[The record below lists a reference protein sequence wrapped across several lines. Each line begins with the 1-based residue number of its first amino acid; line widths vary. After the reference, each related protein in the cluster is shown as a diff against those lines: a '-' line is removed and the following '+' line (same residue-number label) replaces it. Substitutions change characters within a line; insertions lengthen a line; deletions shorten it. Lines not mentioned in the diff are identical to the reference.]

1 MRLDPRVKLVAILLF
16 STLAVLAKD
25 VIYLSVA
32 VFLVIVFNALLKNNP
47 VPSLKRIKGLLSL
60 LIFISILQSIFI
72 KGGKPLIYIKS
83 FTLLSTKGLLYGAEF
98 LLRMIII
105 IFSGLI
111 AMSSSGREM
120 VDGMIKL
127 HIPYELAFMT
137 TISINFLPALK
148 NEFTTRLNAITLRG
162 IEIKKLSL
170 GKKIK
175 LFSYLLSPVLSG
187 CILKSKDLS
196 LALLSKAYGADKKRT
211 MLRELKL
218 TFIDWLVIIVLLLTS
233 GVYLYFMYTLGGIL

>member
-1 MRLDPRVKLVAILLF
+1 MRLDPRVKLIAILLF
-16 STLAVLAKD
+16 STLAVLATD
-25 VIYLSVA
+25 VVYLSIA
-32 VFLVIVFNALLKNNP
+32 VFLVIIFNALLKNNP
-47 VPSLKRIKGLLSL
+47 LPSLKKLRGLISL
-60 LIFISILQSIFI
+60 ILFISILQSIFI

-83 FTLLSTKGLLYGAEF
+83 FTLLSTKGLLFGAEF
-98 LLRMIII
+98 LLRMTII

-111 AMSSSGREM
+111 AMSSSPREM

-137 TISINFLPALK
+137 TLSINYLPALK

-162 IEIKKLSL
+162 IELKKLSL
-170 GKKIK
+170 PKKIK

-187 CILKSKDLS
+187 CVLKSKDLS
-196 LALLSKAYGADKKRT
+196 LALLSKAFGAGRKRT

-218 TFIDWLVIIVLLLTS
+218 TFTDWLVIIVLNLAS
-233 GVYLYFMYTLGGIL
+233 GVYLYFMYTLGGII